1 MIRIM
6 CVLIITAIDTCNEF
20 LFWIS
25 GVLPVWLFF
34 FLDTCKIRIKKT
46 LSSVTKFFVTKN
58 HVSAWMEKGKNIIDI
73 KNSRKLMLF
82 QPQVFLMKLFWWFVV
97 LTEVMLFPGL
107 MQTKWRRIRSPSQS
121 IWMPPA
127 PTYCLRR
134 TLKQR
139 EKSCL
144 GCGTDWQ

>member
-25 GVLPVWLFF
+25 GVLPVWLF

-139 EKSCL
+139 
-144 GCGTDWQ
+144 

>member
-25 GVLPVWLFF
+25 GVLPVWLF

-82 QPQVFLMKLFWWFVV
+82 QPTSVSDEAFLMICCFDRGYVVSRANADKVAADKVTLPVYLNAPRSHLLFTSDFK
-97 LTEVMLFPGL
+97 TEGEELSRM
-107 MQTKWRRIRSPSQS
+107 W
-121 IWMPPA
+121 
-127 PTYCLRR
+127 
-134 TLKQR
+134 
-139 EKSCL
+139 
-144 GCGTDWQ
+144 D

>member
-1 MIRIM
+1 M

-25 GVLPVWLFF
+25 GVLPVWLF